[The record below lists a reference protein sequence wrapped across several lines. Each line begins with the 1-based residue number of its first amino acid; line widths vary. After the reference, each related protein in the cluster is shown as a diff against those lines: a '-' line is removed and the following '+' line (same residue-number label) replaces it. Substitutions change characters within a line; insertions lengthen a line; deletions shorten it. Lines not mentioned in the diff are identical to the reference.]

1 MSYALRSAV
10 RGAGAM
16 LAVAAVTLSACQ
28 SNREEACAGRPMGTE
43 TTTAAVPAMPPESV
57 TTMPESTMAPG
68 APNDAQIAAIVL
80 AANTADIKNGELA
93 KDRATNPDVRT
104 FAERMVT
111 DHTASNQQAKDL
123 ASRLNLSPEENA
135 TSRQIAQGG
144 DQTHDQLSK
153 LQGAA
158 FDRAYIDHEVEF
170 HTTVI
175 DALDK
180 TLLPNTQ
187 NAQLKTLLE
196 QSRPVFVSH
205 LDRAKQIQKELG
217 GGS

>member
-1 MSYALRSAV
+1 MSDFVLV
-10 RGAGAM
+10 R
-16 LAVAAVTLSACQ
+16 Q
-28 SNREEACAGRPMGTE
+28 
-43 TTTAAVPAMPPESV
+43 
-57 TTMPESTMAPG
+57 
-68 APNDAQIAAIVL
+68 D
-80 AANTADIKNGELA
+80 NGLIG
-93 KDRATNPDVRT
+93 PVSRT